1 MASVTPKTVGS
12 AALQGDIWSVRAR
25 DWASLMEGTAARLY
39 QAALDRL
46 ELHDGTTLLDAGCG
60 SGLFCQLAAKRG
72 ARVYGLDAAPSL
84 LEIARE
90 RVPSGEFEVGDLE
103 EMPFEPATFDVVTS
117 FNSLEY
123 AASAVA
129 ALREAKRTAKPAAS
143 VVVGTWGRALDCEAA
158 GYIAALGSMLP
169 PPQLGAPGPFAFS
182 EPGAL
187 DSLARD
193 AGLVP
198 GDTVD
203 ILCEWRFPDLDTA
216 LRAMLSAGP
225 AVRAIRAVGER
236 RVRSAVA
243 DAIKPYRTVRGHYQ
257 LENTFRFLVARA

>member
-25 DWASLMEGTAARLY
+25 DWASLMEGTTARLY

-72 ARVYGLDAAPSL
+72 AHVYGLDVAPGL

-123 AASAVA
+123 AASALA
-129 ALREAKRTAKPAAS
+129 ALREAKRTAKPAAP
-143 VVVGTWGRALDCEAA
+143 VVVGTWGRAADCEAA
-158 GYIAALGSMLP
+158 GYIEALGSMLP
-169 PPQLGAPGPFAFS
+169 PSQLGAPGPFALS
-182 EPGAL
+182 EPGTL

-198 GDTVD
+198 GETVD
-203 ILCEWRFPDLDTA
+203 TLCEWRFPDLDTA

-243 DAIKPYRTVRGHYQ
+243 DAIRPYRTVRGHYQ